1 MASLEQSMIK
11 PAKIVCS
18 MCGPPLLLAVFSL
31 SAQAG
36 SAIDAQRSQIT
47 VHVGKS
53 GVFGAGHEHDVRAPI
68 ASGTITT
75 SDNAMVEFKIR
86 AADMKVLPEAKVSV
100 KDHEQIQQNMQ
111 EHVLESGKFP
121 EIEFRSSKISKT
133 AANEWKVTGTL
144 RLHGTAKLIQLPVEL
159 RGDAYTGSVK
169 IKQTD
174 FGITPIK
181 VAGGLVRV
189 RDELAIEFRIYS
201 EN

>member
-1 MASLEQSMIK
+1 
-11 PAKIVCS
+11 
-18 MCGPPLLLAVFSL
+18 
-31 SAQAG
+31 
-36 SAIDAQRSQIT
+36 
-47 VHVGKS
+47 
-53 GVFGAGHEHDVRAPI
+53 
-68 ASGTITT
+68 
-75 SDNAMVEFKIR
+75 
-86 AADMKVLPEAKVSV
+86 MKVLPEAKVSV

>member
-1 MASLEQSMIK
+1 MIK
-11 PAKIVCS
+11 PVKKVCS
-18 MCGPPLLLAVFSL
+18 IWGRALLLAVFSL

-53 GVFGAGHEHDVRAPI
+53 GVFGAGHEHDVCAPI

-75 SDNAMVEFKIR
+75 SDNAMVEFEIR
-86 AADMKVLPEAKVSV
+86 AADMKVLPDAKVSS
-100 KDHEQIQQNMQ
+100 KDHEQTQQNMQ
-111 EHVLESGKFP
+111 QHVLESAKFP
-121 EIEFRSSKISKT
+121 EIEFRSSKVSKT

-144 RLHGTAKLIQLPVEL
+144 RLHGTAKLVQVPVEL
-159 RGDAYTGSVK
+159 QDDAYVGRVK

-181 VAGGLVRV
+181 VAGGLVKV
-189 RDELAIEFRIYS
+189 KDELAIEFRIYS
-201 EN
+201 KN